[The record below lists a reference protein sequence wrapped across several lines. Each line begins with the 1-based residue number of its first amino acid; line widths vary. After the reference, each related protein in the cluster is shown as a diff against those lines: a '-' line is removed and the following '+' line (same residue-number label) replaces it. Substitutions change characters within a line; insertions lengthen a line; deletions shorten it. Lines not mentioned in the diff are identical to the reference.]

1 MLFSIVI
8 AVKNEIKYINRCLES
23 VFNQDFDWKYEVI
36 VVDGMSTD
44 GTYESLEKLQ
54 KKYDFKLFRNSKIN
68 AAAGR
73 NIGINNSKGKYI
85 AFVDG
90 DAIPARDWLMQIKK
104 LFEKKDVAG
113 VGGPDLHP
121 EDSSEKEKSIGRV
134 MTSPIARGGK
144 INPSTQHSLM
154 EEERYVEHIPT
165 CNLCLKREVFDEVG
179 FFDES
184 FVKGQDLELNYRIVK
199 AGLRLLYSPNINVVH
214 YRKNHVRD
222 FARQIFKWAK
232 AKVAIIRKHG
242 FQGLTSHVY
251 LWPLYAIVTF
261 VLSFTFFYLL
271 DILSIFLFLLLL
283 VVVFYASIILFES
296 GRLAK
301 KFGDA
306 NLFFYSMLLL
316 PIVHMSYSLGVLIA
330 LMRRKIW

>member
-1 MLFSIVI
+1 MLFSVVI
-8 AVKNEIKYINRCLES
+8 AVKNEVKYIERCLES
-23 VFNQDFDWKYEVI
+23 VFNQEFDGKYEVI

-44 GTYESLEKLQ
+44 GTSELLEKLQ
-54 KKYDFKLFRNSKIN
+54 KKYDFKMFKNPKIN

-73 NIGINNSKGKYI
+73 NIGINNSNGKYI

-90 DAIPARDWLMQIKK
+90 DAIPAHDWLIQIKK
-104 LFEKKDVAG
+104 VFEKKDVAG
-113 VGGPDLHP
+113 VGGPDLLP
-121 EDSSEKEKSIGRV
+121 EDSSRKEKNIGRV

-154 EEERYVEHIPT
+154 EEEKYVEHIPT

-179 FFDES
+179 FFDEL
-184 FVKGQDLELNYRIVK
+184 FVKGQDLELNYRVVK
-199 AGLRLLYSPNINVVH
+199 AGFKLLYSPNITVVH

-251 LWPLYAIVTF
+251 LWPLYAIVSF
-261 VLSFTFFYLL
+261 VLGFTLFYLL
-271 DILSIFLFLLLL
+271 DILRIFLFLLLL
-283 VVVFYASIILFES
+283 VVVFYVSVILFES

-301 KFGDA
+301 KFGDVK
-306 NLFFYSMLLL
+306 LFFYSMLLL
-316 PIVHMSYSLGVLIA
+316 PIVHMSYSFGVLIA
-330 LMRRKIW
+330 LMRRKIG

>member
-1 MLFSIVI
+1 MLFSVVI
-8 AVKNEIKYINRCLES
+8 AVKNEEKYIEKCLES
-23 VFNQDFDWKYEVI
+23 VFNQDFDGEYEII

-44 GTYESLEKLQ
+44 GTFELLEKLQ
-54 KKYDFKLFRNSKIN
+54 KKYDFKLFKNPKIN

-73 NIGINNSKGKYI
+73 NIGIKNSNGKYI

-90 DAIPARDWLMQIKK
+90 DAIPAHDWLIQIKK
-104 LFEKKDVAG
+104 VFEKKDVAG
-113 VGGPDLHP
+113 VGGPDLLP
-121 EDSSEKEKSIGRV
+121 EDSSDKEKNIGRV

-144 INPSTQHSLM
+144 LNPSTQHSLI
-154 EEERYVEHIPT
+154 EEEKYVEHIPT

-184 FVKGQDLELNYRIVK
+184 FVKGQDLELNYRVVK
-199 AGLRLLYSPNINVVH
+199 AGFKLLYSPNITVVH

-251 LWPLYAIVTF
+251 LWPLYAIV
-261 VLSFTFFYLL
+261 SFILGFALFYLL
-271 DILSIFLFLLLL
+271 DILRVFLFLLLL
-283 VVVFYASIILFES
+283 AVVFYISVILFES

-301 KFGDA
+301 KFKD
-306 NLFFYSMLLL
+306 NKLFLYTMFLL
-316 PIVHMSYSLGVLIA
+316 PVLHISYAYGVLIS
-330 LMRRKIW
+330 LIKKEIW